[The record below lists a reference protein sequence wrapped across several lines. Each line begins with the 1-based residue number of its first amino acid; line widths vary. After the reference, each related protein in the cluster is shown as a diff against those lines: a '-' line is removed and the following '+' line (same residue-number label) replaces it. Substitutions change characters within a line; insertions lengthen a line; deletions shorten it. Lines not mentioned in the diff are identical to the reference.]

1 MERVHKW
8 LTVLQVVAK
17 LLAAALAAVAAD
29 MAVGDP
35 LRGAVRRAAAVL
47 SVAAAAEPA
56 PSASSLNLLVLPLSA
71 KATLSA

>member
-8 LTVLQVVAK
+8 LTVLLVVVK
-17 LLAAALAAVAAD
+17 LLAVALAAVAAD

-35 LRGAVRRAAAVL
+35 LRGAVHRAAAVL
-47 SVAAAAEPA
+47 SVDAAAEPA